1 MPEPKPP
8 PPAWQ
13 DELFRLL
20 IETSKDYAVFVADPE
35 SRVLTWNAGAE
46 RVLGYAEGEIVGQS
60 SFVFFT
66 PEDRAEGVSERELQ
80 TALREGR
87 AGDDRW
93 HLRKGGTRF
102 WASGVMS
109 LLREEGGRPRAC
121 AKVLRDYTEAKMAGD
136 ALRESEGRLRVA
148 LGAAE
153 MGTWLWRI
161 PQDEQVLDDSLRRLM
176 GLRPGEEVMA
186 LDDFL
191 RAVHED
197 DRDRVRGEFERCRR
211 AGGDFPI
218 EFRATWPDGS
228 VHWLRD
234 QGKTFPD
241 DQGRP
246 LFITGAC
253 VDITER
259 KRAEEDRAK
268 LAAIVESSDD
278 AIVSKALDGTI
289 LSWNAG
295 AERIFGYTPAEAVG
309 QPITLIIPPER
320 LDEEREILARL
331 RRGERTEHFETVRV
345 AKDGR
350 RLDVSLTISPIHN
363 RAGQVVGASKVARDI
378 SRRKRAEEA
387 LREADRKKD
396 EFIALL
402 AHELRNP
409 LAPLRNG
416 LQVMRLAVSDAAAVS
431 QARAMMDRQ
440 LTHLV
445 RLVDDLLDLSRISRN
460 KMELRKGRV
469 LLADVVASAV
479 ETARPAIEA
488 GGHRLTVSVP
498 PEPIFLDAD
507 LTRLAQVFSN
517 LLTNSAKY
525 TPRGGDVWLNA
536 WRPDGEVFVSVRDTG
551 LGIPAEAMPHIFDMF
566 AQVDRSIERSTGGLG
581 IGLALVKGLVE
592 MHGGTVTAESEGEGK
607 GSAFTVRFPLP
618 GERVS
623 PEPVPPE
630 AERRPAGPARRVLV
644 VDDNPDSANSMAMM
658 LRLLGH
664 DVSTAHDGIEAVE
677 AAGRSRP
684 EVILMD
690 VGMPRLNGLD
700 ATRRIRVRPWGKAI
714 RIIALT
720 GWGQEGDKE
729 RSAEVGCDGHLVKP
743 VNLPDLEKALAEAR
757 R

>member
-1 MPEPKPP
+1 MPEPKPQ

-20 IETSKDYAVFVADPE
+20 IETSRDYAVFVVDLE
-35 SRVLTWNAGAE
+35 GRVLTWNAGAE

-60 SFVFFT
+60 SFLFFT
-66 PEDRAEGVSERELQ
+66 PEDRAAGVPQRELQ

-87 AGDDRW
+87 AGDDPW
-93 HLRKGGTRF
+93 HVRKGGSRF

-109 LLREEGGRPRAC
+109 LLRQEGGRPRAL
-121 AKVLRDYTEAKMAGD
+121 AKVMRDYTEAKLTGD

-148 LGAAE
+148 LSAAE

-176 GLRPGEEVMA
+176 GLQLGEEVMD
-186 LDDFL
+186 LGGFL
-191 RAVHED
+191 RAIHAG
-197 DRDRVRGEFERCRR
+197 DRDRVRDEFERCRR
-211 AGGDFPI
+211 EDGDFHI
-218 EFRATWPDGS
+218 EFRVTWPDGS

-234 QGKTFPD
+234 QGKTFLD
-241 DQGRP
+241 RQGHP
-246 LFITGAC
+246 LFLTGAC

-259 KRAEEDRAK
+259 KRVEEDRAK
-268 LAAIVESSDD
+268 LAAIVESSGD

-295 AERIFGYTPAEAVG
+295 AERLFGYAASEAIG

-331 RRGERTEHFETVRV
+331 WRGERIEHFETVRV

-350 RLDVSLTISPIHN
+350 RLDISLTLSPVHN
-363 RAGQVVGASKVARDI
+363 TRGEVVGASKVARDI

-387 LREADRKKD
+387 LREADRQKD
-396 EFIALL
+396 EFISLL

-409 LAPLRNG
+409 LAPIRNG
-416 LQVMRLAVSDAAAVS
+416 LQVMRLAASDAAAVS

-445 RLVDDLLDLSRISRN
+445 RLVDDLLDISRISRN
-460 KMELRKGRV
+460 KMELRKERV
-469 LLADVVASAV
+469 LLADAVASAV

-488 GGHRLTVSVP
+488 GGHELTVSLP

-525 TPRGGDVWLNA
+525 TPRGGNVWLTA
-536 WRPDGEVFVSVRDTG
+536 WRPDGEVFVSVRDSG
-551 LGIPAEAMPHIFDMF
+551 LGIPAEALPHVFDMF
-566 AQVDRSIERSTGGLG
+566 SQVDRSVERSTGGLG

-592 MHGGTVTAESEGEGK
+592 MHGGTVTAESEGPGK
-607 GSAFTVRFPLP
+607 GSTFTVRFPLP
-618 GERVS
+618 GERAR
-623 PEPVPPE
+623 
-630 AERRPAGPARRVLV
+630 AE
-644 VDDNPDSANSMAMM
+644 
-658 LRLLGH
+658 
-664 DVSTAHDGIEAVE
+664 
-677 AAGRSRP
+677 
-684 EVILMD
+684 
-690 VGMPRLNGLD
+690 
-700 ATRRIRVRPWGKAI
+700 PWGKAI

-729 RSAEVGCDGHLVKP
+729 RSAEAECDGHLIKP
-743 VNLPDLEKALAEAR
+743 VNLPDLEKALAEERA
-757 R
+757 